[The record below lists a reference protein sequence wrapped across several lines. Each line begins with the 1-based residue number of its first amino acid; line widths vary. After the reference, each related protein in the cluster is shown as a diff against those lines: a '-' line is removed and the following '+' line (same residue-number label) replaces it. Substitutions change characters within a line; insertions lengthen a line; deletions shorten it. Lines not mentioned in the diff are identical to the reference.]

1 MERHTHIYILYR
13 YVWSIALR
21 GYISMLEGGDYNL
34 VGHGDAMPPQL
45 ISTPPPRGSIAVE
58 QVRGVVRGAVRV
70 RGVCVACAVRVRGVC
85 MAWCV
90 AWCVARA

>member
-1 MERHTHIYILYR
+1 MAHRPLDVIHR

-58 QVRGVVRGAVRV
+58 QVRGAWCVVRGA
-70 RGVCVACAVRVRGVC
+70 
-85 MAWCV
+85 WCV
-90 AWCVARA
+90 VRAL